1 MKGVGKI
8 LVSLS
13 LGICVFMTQKNGQ
26 RNTVHQIVRKIFF
39 SPLHQEM
46 KEKRERTLEG
56 AVVQKKKPAV
66 FQKPFISCRQN
77 NNNKYN
83 AEEKERGVSM

>member
-56 AVVQKKKPAV
+56 AVVQKKKPSR
-66 FQKPFISCRQN
+66 IS
-77 NNNKYN
+77 
-83 AEEKERGVSM
+83 ETFHFL